1 MAEYTGLNIYEVEEM
16 DFLDY
21 LILRRDAFIDR
32 LNQSEEGREYLDKA
46 WRLEQSKPDRESLR
60 AKFKK

>member
-60 AKFKK
+60 EKFKK